1 MDEVLTQIREAV
13 AEEFGLPLRM
23 IALLRAGT
31 IPKTSS
37 GKIQR
42 RACRR
47 LLVEGS
53 LAVVQEWQSG
63 AGTSRAIAVP
73 RLPEE
78 EQLARIFCEVLGLE
92 RVGVHDRFF
101 DLGGQSV
108 HGAAVVMRA
117 RQIFRVELP
126 MRALFETPTIAE
138 LAVTIAKLQA
148 TAPVRP

>member
-1 MDEVLTQIREAV
+1 M
-13 AEEFGLPLRM
+13 PLSRPGPR
-23 IALLRAGT
+23 LRLHGAT
-31 IPKTSS
+31 P
-37 GKIQR
+37 R
-42 RACRR
+42 HACPDP
-47 LLVEGS
+47 
-53 LAVVQEWQSG
+53 
-63 AGTSRAIAVP
+63 IAVP

-148 TAPVRP
+148 TASPVRP